1 MRQFSY
7 LDRVI
12 QEMDMALRTLVTPE
26 NRVSKREVPGKALPD
41 HPLTAAQK
49 KHVSGLMRVNHA
61 GEVCAQ
67 GLYQGQALTAKLA
80 KTRQQMIEAA
90 EEETDHLAW
99 CEQRLRE
106 LDSKTTL
113 LNPLWY
119 TGSLMLGALAGM
131 AGDRISLGFVA
142 ETEHQVSSHLQ
153 KHLENLPEGD
163 DKSRLIL
170 ERMQE
175 DENHHAEMAK
185 QAGAVTLPA
194 FIRRLMQ
201 GVSRIM
207 TKTSYHF

>member
-7 LDRVI
+7 LDRAI
-12 QEMDMALRTLVTPE
+12 QEVDMALRTLITPE
-26 NRVSKREVPGKALPD
+26 NRASKRETPGKTLPEN
-41 HPLTAAQK
+41 PLTAAQK
-49 KHVSGLMRVNHA
+49 KHISGLMRVNHA

-80 KTRQQMIEAA
+80 KVRQQMIEAA
-90 EEETDHLAW
+90 DEETDHLAW

-106 LDSKTTL
+106 LGSNTTI

-119 TGSLMLGALAGM
+119 TGSLMIGALAGL

-142 ETEHQVSSHLQ
+142 ETEHQVSAHLQ
-153 KHLENLPEGD
+153 KHLENLPAED
-163 DKSRLIL
+163 EKTRLIL

-175 DENHHAEMAK
+175 DERHHAEMAK
-185 QAGAVTLPA
+185 DAGAITLPG
-194 FIRRLMQ
+194 FIRGLMQ